1 MSGPLPA
8 ASDQSV
14 PGPTP
19 EQLTAIEASPGPVL
33 VVAGPGAGKTFCLIG
48 RIGHHITRH
57 GIAPDRIL
65 ALTFTNKAAD
75 EIAERLGRELGANGR
90 MVARGT
96 LHARCLQILRRWPEE
111 AGVRAGFGVADEEY
125 QHAVLRKLRVRDEQV
140 PNILTMFGRARLQAF
155 RLESSIEELFRAY
168 RGALRRRNLLD
179 FDDLITH
186 THALFESHPD
196 IRAGVAAEFDAVL
209 VDEFQDLTPMQYGIV
224 RALAQPHRNLFAV
237 GDDEQSIYGFAGADP
252 GVLQRFAG
260 DYAVQPVVLV
270 VNHRNSR
277 AIFDAARRVLRSN
290 PRLFDKQL
298 SASRETTFPVEVR
311 QFPNEK
317 AELAWLIGDIKA
329 DAGKH
334 GLDWGEFAVLFRTH
348 RLGHRLEG
356 ELLKARIPVRT
367 AEGRAVVEDPV
378 AAPVLAALR
387 LIQDPTDP
395 VPVEI
400 LVRWFL
406 DPETRELLRARF
418 AGKPSRAALRLFG
431 RDPTMPEGERRRV
444 RRLLYHVENLP
455 AMARTA
461 TTLGDLVD
469 AILVERPAGRRTQL
483 EERADELTDPAELPA
498 ARSLSESIADARED
512 GNLIFV
518 KPCLGVEFAIAGML
532 GAAGHGHLLARPGTV
547 AGADDVVLD
556 PVASPGLPL
565 RLFKALQLLAA
576 SRVGLGLSDS
586 VTFDLETTGTDTR
599 TGRILEIGAARV
611 RDGIVVETFQ
621 QLVNPEVPIPE
632 DSALVHGY
640 RDADVAGMP
649 TFAEAWPRFREFIGS
664 DVLVAHNGRQFDL
677 PILSRQVKELG
688 LDASGLSVFD
698 TLPLARALVTGGAS
712 LGHLARTFNVELPT
726 AHHALDDSVALANIL
741 RGLEGLRQVQSR
753 RTAFPAGLEWLALG
767 LVLEREE
774 PTDEEKV
781 LLEIGKLN
789 ALGRYGESLERYE
802 QMRRES
808 GRLDAPPVEDV
819 LERLGGRELM
829 LRLRARKTPAEKFP
843 SSIARL
849 RRLMEGLE
857 GKPVVEGIGAV
868 LDVAALSRRD
878 GSGAHA
884 GAVSL
889 LTLHATKGL
898 EFSRVYVAGVEDN
911 QFQLHRQPEEHP
923 EARRLLYVG
932 MTRARDRLVLTRVA
946 ERDGRPTGG
955 TLLLEETGVGLTTE
969 G

>member
-1 MSGPLPA
+1 MTPR
-8 ASDQSV
+8 D
-14 PGPTP
+14 PTD
-19 EQLTAIEASPGPVL
+19 EQRAAIEAPQGPVL

-48 RIGHHITRH
+48 RIGYHITSH

-96 LHARCLQILRRWPEE
+96 LHARCLQILRKWPEE

-155 RLESSIEELFRAY
+155 RLEPNIEELFKAY

-186 THALFESHPD
+186 TNALFESHPD
-196 IRAGVAAEFDAVL
+196 IRAAVAAEFDAVL
-209 VDEFQDLTPMQYGIV
+209 IDEFQDLTPMQYGIV
-224 RALAQPHRNLFAV
+224 RAIAEPHRNLFAV

-252 GVLQRFAG
+252 KVLKRFEA
-260 DYAVQPVVLV
+260 DYAVTPVVLV

-277 AIFDAARRVLRSN
+277 AIFDAARRVLRAN
-290 PRLFDKQL
+290 ATLFTKEL
-298 SASRETTFPVEVR
+298 SASREGVFPVEVH

-317 AELAWLIGDIKA
+317 AELEWLLADLKA
-329 DAGKH
+329 DAAKH
-334 GLDWGEFAVLFRTH
+334 GLDWGDIAVLFRTH

-367 AEGRAVVEDPV
+367 AEGRAVVEDPI
-378 AAPVLAALR
+378 AGSVLAALR

-400 LVRWFL
+400 MVRWFL

-461 TTLGDLVD
+461 DTLGALVD
-469 AILVERPAGRRTQL
+469 AILLERPAGRRTQI
-483 EERADELTDPAELPA
+483 EERADELVDPGELPA
-498 ARSLSESIADARED
+498 ARALVESITDARED
-512 GNLIFV
+512 GHLIFV
-518 KPCLGVEFAIAGML
+518 KPCLGLEFAITGML
-532 GAAGHGHLLARPGTV
+532 GAAGLSHLVAQQGASPGP
-547 AGADDVVLD
+547 DDVVLD
-556 PVASPGLPL
+556 PVVSPGLPL

-576 SRVGLGLSDS
+576 SRVGLGLSDC
-586 VTFDLETTGTDTR
+586 VTFDLETTGTDTA

-611 RDGIVVETFQ
+611 RGGVVVETYQ
-621 QLVNPEVPIPE
+621 QLVNPEMPIPE
-632 DSALVHGY
+632 DSSAIHGY
-640 RDADVAGMP
+640 RDADVQGMP
-649 TFAEAWPRFREFIGS
+649 TFAEAWPGFREFIGS

-698 TLPLARALVTGGAS
+698 TLPIARALVSGGAS

-726 AHHALDDSVALANIL
+726 AHHALDDSIALANIL
-741 RGLEGLRQVQSR
+741 RGLDQLRQVQSR
-753 RTAFPAGLEWLALG
+753 RTAFPAGLEWLAVG
-767 LVLEREE
+767 LVLERGDRTE
-774 PTDEEKV
+774 EEKV
-781 LLEIGKLN
+781 LLEIGKIN
-789 ALGRYGESLERYE
+789 ALGRYGESLERYDA
-802 QMRRES
+802 MRRES
-808 GRLDAPPVEDV
+808 GRLDAPLVED
-819 LERLGGRELM
+819 LIDRLGGRELM
-829 LRLRARKTPAEKFP
+829 LKLRAKKSPAEKFP
-843 SSIARL
+843 TSIARL

-857 GKPVVEGIGAV
+857 GKPVAEGIAGM

-878 GSGAHA
+878 GSGASA

-898 EFSRVYVAGVEDN
+898 EFSRVYVVGVEDN
-911 QFQLHRQPEEHP
+911 GFQLHRQPEEHP

-932 MTRARDRLVLTRVA
+932 MTRARDRLILTRVA

-955 TLLLEETGVGLTTE
+955 TTLLEETGAAPSGDPAI
-969 G
+969 